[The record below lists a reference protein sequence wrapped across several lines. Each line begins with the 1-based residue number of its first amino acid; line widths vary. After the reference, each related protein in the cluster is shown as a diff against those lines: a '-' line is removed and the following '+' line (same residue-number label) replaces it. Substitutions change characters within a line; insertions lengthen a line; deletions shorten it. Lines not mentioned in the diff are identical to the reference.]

1 MSYPV
6 ITIQPDDREDTEQLG
21 SKPKFWVLLD
31 DVRWLFKESRPNTGE
46 DWAEKAAAE
55 VARALDIRA
64 ATVEL
69 ADYSERRGCISRNF
83 VDVAAGQALVHGNEI
98 LGMRVT
104 GYDKGKTFRQSDHTL
119 ENIDSAIRGLFTAEQ
134 ADGALME
141 LASYMVL
148 DALIGNTDRH
158 HENWGL
164 LLQSKT
170 APGALPLS
178 VAPSFDHASSLGRE
192 LLDARRAELL
202 AAGRVGWYVGK
213 GRGGIFR
220 GPEERH
226 GENPLRFV
234 QLAARAYPSFFRPT
248 LERVAA
254 LSREDI
260 QRIIEAIPDERASRL
275 AKEFAQAMIFSA
287 QASLT
292 EILR

>member
-1 MSYPV
+1 MSYQV
-6 ITIQPDDREDTEQLG
+6 ITIPPDAREDTEQLG
-21 SKPKFWVLLD
+21 SKPKFWVLLPD
-31 DVRWLFKESRPNTGE
+31 GRWLFKEARPNTGE
-46 DWAEKAAAE
+46 DWAEKVAAE
-55 VARALDIRA
+55 VAHAIGIHA

-69 ADYSERRGCISRNF
+69 ASFSARRGCISRNF
-83 VDVAAGQALVHGNEI
+83 VDVEAGQALVHGNEI

-119 ENIDSAIRGLFTAEQ
+119 ENIDAAIRSLFSHEH
-134 ADGALME
+134 ADGILTE
-141 LASYMVL
+141 LAGYMVL

-164 LLQSKT
+164 LLQVH
-170 APGALPLS
+170 AEPRALTLS

-192 LLDARRAELL
+192 LLDERRTELL
-202 AAGRVGWYVGK
+202 AADRVGWYVAK

-226 GENPLRFV
+226 GENPLRFAQV
-234 QLAARAYPSFFRPT
+234 AARAYPAFFRPA

-254 LSREDI
+254 LRGDEVG
-260 QRIIEAIPDERASRL
+260 QIIEAIPDDRASL
-275 AKEFAQAMIFSA
+275 PAKQFAQAMILSA

-292 EILR
+292 EILK

>member
-31 DVRWLFKESRPNTGE
+31 GVRWLFKESRPNTGE

-69 ADYSERRGCISRNF
+69 ADYCERRGCISRNF

-98 LGMRVT
+98 LGRRVT

-141 LASYMVL
+141 LAGYMVL

-164 LLQSKT
+164 LLQAKT

-192 LLDARRAELL
+192 LLDVRRTELL

-260 QRIIEAIPDERASRL
+260 QRIIEAIPDERASRP

>member
-1 MSYPV
+1 MSYQIV
-6 ITIQPDDREDTEQLG
+6 TIPPDAREDTEQLG

-31 DVRWLFKESRPNTGE
+31 DGRWLFKEARPNTGE

-55 VARALDIRA
+55 VALAIGIRA

-69 ADYSERRGCISRNF
+69 ADFGDRRGCISRNF
-83 VDVAAGQALVHGNEI
+83 VDVEGGQALVHGNEI
-98 LGMRVT
+98 LGQRVT
-104 GYDKGKTFRQSDHTL
+104 GYDKGKIFRQSDHTL
-119 ENIDSAIRGLFTAEQ
+119 ENIDSAIRSLFPEQ
-134 ADGALME
+134 HADGILTE
-141 LASYMVL
+141 LAGYMVL

-164 LLQSKT
+164 LLQAQAAT
-170 APGALPLS
+170 RPLNLA

-192 LLDARRAELL
+192 LLDERRAELL
-202 AAGRVGWYVGK
+202 AADRVGWYVGK

-220 GPEERH
+220 SPEERH

-234 QLAARAYPSFFRPT
+234 QLAARAYPSFFRPS

-254 LSREDI
+254 LNPADVR
-260 QRIIEAIPDERASRL
+260 QIIESIPDKRASRL
-275 AKEFAQAMIFSA
+275 AKKFAQAMIFSS

-292 EILR
+292 EILK

>member
-1 MSYPV
+1 MSYPI
-6 ITIQPDDREDTEQLG
+6 ITIPADAREDTEQLG

-31 DVRWLFKESRPNTGE
+31 DGRWLFKEARPDTGE

-55 VARALDIRA
+55 VALAIGIHA

-69 ADYSERRGCISRNF
+69 ASYGERRGCISRNF
-83 VDVAAGQALVHGNEI
+83 VDVEAGQALVHGNEI

-119 ENIDSAIRGLFTAEQ
+119 ENIDSAIRSLFAEEH
-134 ADGALME
+134 ADGILTE
-141 LASYMVL
+141 LAGYMVL

-164 LLQSKT
+164 LLRVQT
-170 APGALPLS
+170 DPRALTLS

-192 LLDARRAELL
+192 LLDERRTELL
-202 AAGRVGWYVGK
+202 ATGRVGWYVGK

-234 QLAARAYPSFFRPT
+234 QLAARAYPSFFRPS
-248 LERVAA
+248 LESVAA
-254 LSREDI
+254 LSRSDVH
-260 QRIIEAIPDERASRL
+260 QIIESIPDDRASRA
-275 AKEFAQAMIFSA
+275 AKQFAQAMIFSA

-292 EILR
+292 EILK